1 MNEGMPTYILR
12 QTVVRKVDPK
22 VEEHQQTLE
31 DSARQ
36 TRCLRLGE
44 QAYPR
49 VQSQMGQELRCRAV
63 RQGDVRHGQQ
73 EKHQAGFLGWSAQV
87 DILQQQADYR

>member
-12 QTVVRKVDPK
+12 QMVVRKAGPK

-36 TRCLRLGE
+36 NQCLRPGE
-44 QAYPR
+44 QAHPR
-49 VQSQMGQELRCRAV
+49 VESQMGQELRCRAE
-63 RQGDVRHGQQ
+63 RQVDVGHCQQ
-73 EKHQAGFLGWSAQV
+73 EKHQAGFLDWSAQV